1 MAGFLVGA
9 NELGKLYWVEQFLLS
24 FSNVVSHKHG
34 LSGWIPPEKGAT
46 RMPATAGRSQIF
58 PILKGSASFL
68 PARARYRCS
77 SMIRRACRQPSTHRN
92 VRGVHGA
99 E

>member
-34 LSGWIPPEKGAT
+34 LSGWIPPKKA
-46 RMPATAGRSQIF
+46 
-58 PILKGSASFL
+58 
-68 PARARYRCS
+68 
-77 SMIRRACRQPSTHRN
+77 QP
-92 VRGVHGA
+92 VCQQQLA
-99 E
+99 ER